1 MKKCYKRMPQV
12 ALTIDVEQDA
22 APFLNTWQGVE
33 KGLPLMLEVLAKH
46 DVPATFFVTGLA
58 AERFPKLIAEI
69 SQRYEVSCH
78 GYEHERFDKLAVD
91 EQRQRIQKAT
101 EILQKITGVKP
112 PGFRAPNFKFTV
124 QTLAILEEIRY
135 VYDASKAS
143 YKRAPRQSCS
153 SLVEIPNTLPSTL
166 LHLPFWLSR
175 QVLSLCLC
183 FLPLVVLDYHPWEL
197 VEISNVRF
205 DLRFA
210 TGEKALNRLNRTI
223 SYLHTT
229 GARFITLKEV
239 ALYRATQGKSA

>member
-1 MKKCYKRMPQV
+1 MKKCYRRMLQV

-78 GYEHERFDKLAVD
+78 GYEHERFDKLDVD
-91 EQRQRIQKAT
+91 EQRKRIRKAT
-101 EILQKITGVKP
+101 EILQKITGTKP
-112 PGFRAPNFKFTV
+112 LGFRAPNFKFTV
-124 QTLAILEEIRY
+124 QTLAILEEIGY

-143 YKRAPRQSCS
+143 YKWAPRQSYS
-153 SLVEIPNTLPSTL
+153 TLVEIPNTLPSTL

-175 QVLSLCLC
+175 QVISLCLC
-183 FLPLVVLDYHPWEL
+183 FLPLVVLDYHPWEV

-210 TGEKALNRLNRTI
+210 TGDKALNRLDRTI
-223 SYLHTT
+223 GYLHNTR
-229 GARFITLKEV
+229 ARFVTLKEV
-239 ALYRATQGKSA
+239 ALYRTTQG

>member
-1 MKKCYKRMPQV
+1 MKKCYRRMPQV

-46 DVPATFFVTGLA
+46 GVPATFFVTGLA
-58 AERFPKLIAEI
+58 AEGFPKLIAEI

-101 EILQKITGVKP
+101 EILQKITGAKP
-112 PGFRAPNFKFTV
+112 LGFRAPNFKFTV
-124 QTLAILEEIRY
+124 QTLAILEEIGY

-143 YKRAPRQSCS
+143 YKWAPRQSYS
-153 SLVEIPNTLPSTL
+153 SLVEIPNTLPSSFL
-166 LHLPFWLSR
+166 RLPTWLSR
-175 QVLSLCLC
+175 QVLGLCLC
-183 FLPLVVLDYHPWEL
+183 FLPLVVLDYHPWEV

-210 TGEKALNRLNRTI
+210 TGDKALNRLDRTI
-223 SYLHTT
+223 TYLHTT
-229 GARFITLKEV
+229 GARFVALKEV
-239 ALYRATQGKSA
+239 ALYRATQG

>member
-1 MKKCYKRMPQV
+1 MKKCYKKMPQV

-22 APFLNTWQGVE
+22 PPFLNTWHGVE

-46 DVPATFFVTGLA
+46 GVPATFFITGLA
-58 AERFPKLIAEI
+58 AERFPGLIAEI

-78 GYEHERFDKLAVD
+78 GYEHERFDMLAVE
-91 EQRQRIQKAT
+91 EQRKRIQKAT
-101 EILQKITGVKP
+101 EILQKVTGTKP
-112 PGFRAPNFKFTV
+112 LGFRAPNFKLTV
-124 QTLAILEEIRY
+124 QTLAILEEIGY

-143 YKRAPRQSCS
+143 YKWAPRRSCS
-153 SLVEIPNTLPSTL
+153 SLVEIPNTLPSSVL
-166 LHLPFWLSR
+166 RLPIWLSR

-197 VEISNVRF
+197 VKISNVRF

-210 TGEKALNRLNRTI
+210 TGDKALNRLDRTI

-239 ALYRATQGKSA
+239 ALYRAAQG

>member
-1 MKKCYKRMPQV
+1 MRKCYKRMPKV
-12 ALTIDVEQDA
+12 ALTVDVEQDA

-33 KGLPLMLEVLAKH
+33 KGLPLMLEVLARH

-101 EILQKITGVKP
+101 EILQKITGAKP
-112 PGFRAPNFKFTV
+112 LGFRAPNFKFTV
-124 QTLAILEEIRY
+124 QTLAILEEIEY

-143 YKRAPRQSCS
+143 YKRAPRQNCS

-175 QVLSLCLC
+175 QVLNLCLC
-183 FLPLVVLDYHPWEL
+183 FLPLVVLDYHPWEV
-197 VEISNVRF
+197 VEISNVRL

-210 TGEKALNRLNRTI
+210 TGDKALNRLDRTI

-229 GARFITLKEV
+229 GARFVTLKEV
-239 ALYRATQGKSA
+239 ALYRATQG

>member
-1 MKKCYKRMPQV
+1 MKKCYKRMAQV

-33 KGLPLMLEVLAKH
+33 KGLPIMLEVLAKH

-69 SQRYEVSCH
+69 SRKYEVSCH

-91 EQRQRIQKAT
+91 EQRKRIQKAT
-101 EILQKITGVKP
+101 EILQKITGAKP
-112 PGFRAPNFKFTV
+112 LGFRAPNFKFTV
-124 QTLAILEEIRY
+124 QTLTILEEIGY

-143 YKRAPRQSCS
+143 YKRAPRQNCS
-153 SLVEIPNTLPSTL
+153 SLAEIPNTLPSTL
-166 LHLPFWLSR
+166 LHLPFWFSR
-175 QVLSLCLC
+175 QVLNLCLC
-183 FLPLVVLDYHPWEL
+183 FLPLVVLDYHPWEV

-210 TGEKALNRLNRTI
+210 TGDKALNRLDRTI

-229 GARFITLKEV
+229 GARFVSLKEV
-239 ALYRATQGKSA
+239 ALYRATQG

>member
-1 MKKCYKRMPQV
+1 MPQV

-33 KGLPLMLEVLAKH
+33 KGLPIMLEVLAKH

-58 AERFPKLIAEI
+58 AKRFPKLIAEI
-69 SQRYEVSCH
+69 SQKYEVSCH

-91 EQRQRIQKAT
+91 EQRKRIQKAT
-101 EILQKITGVKP
+101 EILQKITGAKP
-112 PGFRAPNFKFTV
+112 LGFRAPNFKFTV
-124 QTLAILEEIRY
+124 QTLAILEEIGEIGY

-143 YKRAPRQSCS
+143 YKRAPRQNYS
-153 SLVEIPNTLPSTL
+153 SLAEIPNTLPSTL

-175 QVLSLCLC
+175 QVLNLCLH
-183 FLPLVVLDYHPWEL
+183 FLPLVVLDYHPWEV

-210 TGEKALNRLNRTI
+210 TGDKALNRLDRTI

-229 GARFITLKEV
+229 GARFVTLKEV
-239 ALYRATQGKSA
+239 ALYRATQG

>member
-1 MKKCYKRMPQV
+1 MKKCYRRMPQV

-46 DVPATFFVTGLA
+46 GVPATFFVTGLA
-58 AERFPKLIAEI
+58 AEGFPKLIAEI

-101 EILQKITGVKP
+101 EILQKITGAKP
-112 PGFRAPNFKFTV
+112 LGFRAPNFKFNV
-124 QTLAILEEIRY
+124 QTLAILEEIGY

-143 YKRAPRQSCS
+143 YKRAPRQSYS
-153 SLVEIPNTLPSTL
+153 SLVEIPNTLPSSFL
-166 LHLPFWLSR
+166 RLPTWLSR
-175 QVLSLCLC
+175 QVLGLCLC
-183 FLPLVVLDYHPWEL
+183 FLPLVVLDYHPWEV

-210 TGEKALNRLNRTI
+210 TGDKALNRLDRTI
-223 SYLHTT
+223 TYLHTT
-229 GARFITLKEV
+229 GARFVALKEV
-239 ALYRATQGKSA
+239 ALYRATQG

>member
-33 KGLPLMLEVLAKH
+33 KGLPLMLEVLARH

-101 EILQKITGVKP
+101 EILQKITGAKP
-112 PGFRAPNFKFTV
+112 LGFRAPNFKFTV
-124 QTLAILEEIRY
+124 QTLAILEEIEY

-143 YKRAPRQSCS
+143 YKRAPRQNCS

-166 LHLPFWLSR
+166 LQLPCWLSR
-175 QVLSLCLC
+175 QVLNLCLC
-183 FLPLVVLDYHPWEL
+183 FLPLVVLDYHPWEV
-197 VEISNVRF
+197 VEISNVRL

-210 TGEKALNRLNRTI
+210 TGDKALNRLDRTI

-229 GARFITLKEV
+229 GARFVTLKEV
-239 ALYRATQGKSA
+239 ALYRATQG